1 MNELVRARAE
11 AMWANDHA
19 SRGLGMR
26 LDEVSP
32 GRARL
37 SMPITAS
44 MANGH
49 GICHGG
55 FIFALADSAMAFVA
69 NPRGDAAVAQHA
81 SITYLRPGRVG
92 ETLIAEA
99 VERTHAGRAGIY
111 DVRVTTAEGELVA
124 EFRGHTR
131 TMRASVIASEAKQSP

>member
-11 AMWANDHA
+11 SMWAEDHA
-19 SRGLGMR
+19 TRGLGMH
-26 LDEVSP
+26 LDAVSP

-55 FIFALADSAMAFVA
+55 FIFSLADSAMAFVV
-69 NPRGDAAVAQHA
+69 NPRGEAAVAQHA
-81 SITYLRPGRVG
+81 SITYLRPAQVG

-99 VERTHAGRAGIY
+99 EERMHAGRSGIY
-111 DVRVTTAEGELVA
+111 DVRVTTAAGELVA

-131 TMRASVIASEAKQSP
+131 TLRKAEG

>member
-1 MNELVRARAE
+1 MTDIVRARAE
-11 AMWANDHA
+11 AMWVKDRA
-19 SRGLGMR
+19 SVGLGMR
-26 LDEVSP
+26 MEDVAP

-37 SMPITAS
+37 SMPVTDT

-55 FIFALADSAMAFVA
+55 FIFSLADSAMAFAA
-69 NPRGDAAVAQHA
+69 NPRGEPAVAQHA
-81 SITYLRPGRVG
+81 AITFIRPARVG

-99 VERTHAGRAGIY
+99 EERMHAARSGIY
-111 DVRVTTAEGELVA
+111 DVRVATADGELVA

-131 TMRASVIASEAKQSP
+131 TIRMEK